1 VDGLTAKDWID
12 LSGCT
17 GLTSVDGLTSDRIDL
32 SGCTGLTSVDGL
44 TAKDWIDL
52 SGCTGLTSVDGLTA
66 KEIYVVQGIPIP
78 NVLKNIENIRTK
90 Y

>member
-1 VDGLTAKDWID
+1 MSKQDELILDIVAICNRQGD
-12 LSGCT
+12 
-17 GLTSVDGLTSDRIDL
+17 
-32 SGCTGLTSVDGL
+32 
-44 TAKDWIDL
+44 IDL